1 MKKTQKVFG
10 GDFNMKISKIISYV
24 LNEDLEKEFFF
35 SQWEYSN
42 RKICIVKIICDN
54 GIVGW
59 GEAYGPA
66 TVVKE
71 SVNYIKQNIIGMN
84 PLDSDVIWST
94 LFRRVH
100 DYGRSGVFVS
110 AISAIDI
117 ALWDIKGKY
126 HKLPVSTLLGGS
138 YREKIRPYATGLYFS
153 DSKTLTDDLCNE
165 AMEYVNEGFK
175 SIKMKVG
182 LNIKSDVNNVKAV
195 RNTIGPDIELM
206 IDSNHAYSYDEAL
219 KLSKK
224 LEDQDIKWFEEPLSP
239 EFYDQYSDFKSKS
252 LIPVAAGECEYLRY
266 GFQKLL
272 DKNCVDFL
280 QMDICSC
287 GGLTE
292 AKRISALSSTKG
304 VKVIP
309 HTWGSGIAFY
319 TAINFISNLEPIP
332 GRLYNEDAYIEYD
345 RTENKIRENIIK
357 NNIIMK
363 DGYISVNHKPGLGID
378 VDETYL
384 NEIKI

>member
-1 MKKTQKVFG
+1 
-10 GDFNMKISKIISYV
+10 MKISKIIPYV

-42 RKICIVKIICDN
+42 RKICIVKIICDD
-54 GIVGW
+54 GMVGW

-71 SVNYIKQNIIGMN
+71 SINYIKQNIIGMN

-165 AMEYVNEGFK
+165 ALEYVNEGFK

-182 LNIKSDVNNVKAV
+182 LNLKDDITNVKAV
-195 RNTIGPDIELM
+195 RNAIGPDIELM

-357 NNIIMK
+357 DKIIMK
-363 DGYISVNHKPGLGID
+363 DGYISVNDKPGLGVD

>member
-1 MKKTQKVFG
+1 
-10 GDFNMKISKIISYV
+10 MKISKIISYV

-84 PLDSDVIWST
+84 PLDSDIIWST

-239 EFYDQYSDFKSKS
+239 EFYDQYSEFKSKS

-332 GRLYNEDAYIEYD
+332 GRLYNEDAYVEYD

-357 NNIIMK
+357 NNITMK

>member
-42 RKICIVKIICDN
+42 RKICILKIICDN

-84 PLDSDVIWST
+84 PLDSDIIWST

-153 DSKTLTDDLCNE
+153 DSETLTDDLCNE

-272 DKNCVDFL
+272 DKNCIDFL

-292 AKRISALSSTKG
+292 AKRISALSSAKG

-357 NNIIMK
+357 NNITMK

>member
-1 MKKTQKVFG
+1 
-10 GDFNMKISKIISYV
+10 MKISKIISYV

-84 PLDSDVIWST
+84 PLDSDIIWST

-153 DSKTLTDDLCNE
+153 DSKTLTDDLCKE

-272 DKNCVDFL
+272 DKNCIDFL
-280 QMDICSC
+280 QMDICSS

-292 AKRISALSSTKG
+292 AKRISALSSAKG

-357 NNIIMK
+357 NNITMK

>member
-42 RKICIVKIICDN
+42 RKICILKIICDN

-84 PLDSDVIWST
+84 PLDSDIIWST

-153 DSKTLTDDLCNE
+153 DSETLTDDLCNE

-272 DKNCVDFL
+272 DKNCIDFL

-292 AKRISALSSTKG
+292 AKRISALSSAKG

-332 GRLYNEDAYIEYD
+332 GRLYNEDAYVEYD

>member
-239 EFYDQYSDFKSKS
+239 EFYDQYSEFKSKS

-272 DKNCVDFL
+272 DKNCIDFL

-292 AKRISALSSTKG
+292 AKRISALSSAKG

-357 NNIIMK
+357 NNITMK

>member
-1 MKKTQKVFG
+1 
-10 GDFNMKISKIISYV
+10 MKISKIISYV

-182 LNIKSDVNNVKAV
+182 LNIKSDVTNVKAV
-195 RNTIGPDIELM
+195 RNAIGPDIELM

-239 EFYDQYSDFKSKS
+239 EFYVQYSDFKSKS

-272 DKNCVDFL
+272 DKNCIDFL

-292 AKRISALSSTKG
+292 AKRISALSSAKG

>member
-1 MKKTQKVFG
+1 
-10 GDFNMKISKIISYV
+10 MKISKIIPYV

-42 RKICIVKIICDN
+42 RKICIVKIICDD

-66 TVVKE
+66 PVVKE
-71 SVNYIKQNIIGMN
+71 SINYIKQNIIGMN
-84 PLDSDVIWST
+84 PLESDVIWST

-126 HKLPVSTLLGGS
+126 HKITVSTLLGGS

-153 DSKTLTDDLCNE
+153 DSKTLTDDICNE
-165 AMEYVNEGFK
+165 ALEYVNEGFK

-182 LNIKSDVNNVKAV
+182 LNLKDDIANVKAI
-195 RNTIGPDIELM
+195 RNAIGPDIELM
-206 IDSNHAYSYDEAL
+206 IDSNHAYTYDEAL

-332 GRLYNEDAYIEYD
+332 GRLYNEEAYIEYD

-357 NNIIMK
+357 DNIIMK
-363 DGYISVNHKPGLGID
+363 DGYISVNDKPGLGVD

>member
-1 MKKTQKVFG
+1 
-10 GDFNMKISKIISYV
+10 MKITNIKPYV

-42 RKICIVKIICDN
+42 RKICIVKIICDD
-54 GIVGW
+54 GMVGW

-71 SVNYIKQNIIGMN
+71 SINYIKQNIIGMN

-126 HKLPVSTLLGGS
+126 YKLPVSTLLGGS

-165 AMEYVNEGFK
+165 ALEYVNEGFK

-182 LNIKSDVNNVKAV
+182 LNLKDDITNVKAV
-195 RNTIGPDIELM
+195 RNAIGPDIELM

-357 NNIIMK
+357 DNIIMK
-363 DGYISVNHKPGLGID
+363 DGYISVNDKPGLGVD

>member
-42 RKICIVKIICDN
+42 RKICILKIICDN

-84 PLDSDVIWST
+84 PLDSDIIWST

-239 EFYDQYSDFKSKS
+239 EFYDQYSEFKSKS

>member
-1 MKKTQKVFG
+1 
-10 GDFNMKISKIISYV
+10 MKISKIIPYV

-42 RKICIVKIICDN
+42 RKICIVKIISDD

-66 TVVKE
+66 PVVKE
-71 SVNYIKQNIIGMN
+71 SINYIKQNIIGMN

-126 HKLPVSTLLGGS
+126 HKLPVSALLGGS

-165 AMEYVNEGFK
+165 ALEYVNEGFK

-182 LNIKSDVNNVKAV
+182 LNLKDDIANVKAV
-195 RNTIGPDIELM
+195 RNAIGSDIELM

-252 LIPVAAGECEYLRY
+252 LIPLAAGECEYLRY

-357 NNIIMK
+357 DNIIMK
-363 DGYISVNHKPGLGID
+363 DGYISVNDKPGLGVD

>member
-1 MKKTQKVFG
+1 
-10 GDFNMKISKIISYV
+10 MKISKIISYV

-42 RKICIVKIICDN
+42 RKICILKIICDN

-84 PLDSDVIWST
+84 PLDSDIIWST

-153 DSKTLTDDLCNE
+153 DSETLTDDLCNE

-272 DKNCVDFL
+272 DKNCIDFL

-292 AKRISALSSTKG
+292 AKRISALSSAKG

>member
-1 MKKTQKVFG
+1 
-10 GDFNMKISKIISYV
+10 MKISKIIPYV

-42 RKICIVKIICDN
+42 RKICIVKIICDD
-54 GIVGW
+54 GMVGW

-71 SVNYIKQNIIGMN
+71 SINYIKQNIIGMN
-84 PLDSDVIWST
+84 PLESDVIWST

-126 HKLPVSTLLGGS
+126 YKLPVSTILGGS

-165 AMEYVNEGFK
+165 ALEYVNEGFK

-182 LNIKSDVNNVKAV
+182 LNLKDDIANVKAV
-195 RNTIGPDIELM
+195 RNAIGPDIELM

-292 AKRISALSSTKG
+292 AKRISVLSSSKG

-332 GRLYNEDAYIEYD
+332 GRLYMEDAYIEYD

-357 NNIIMK
+357 DNIIMK
-363 DGYISVNHKPGLGID
+363 DGYISVNDKPGLGVD

>member
-1 MKKTQKVFG
+1 MEILRVFG
-10 GDFNMKISKIISYV
+10 KGFNMKISEIIPYV

-54 GIVGW
+54 GLIGW

-66 TVVKE
+66 PVVKE
-71 SVNYIKQNIIGMN
+71 CINYIKQNIIAMN
-84 PLDSDVIWST
+84 PLESDVIWSK

-100 DYGRSGVFVS
+100 DYGRSGVFLS
-110 AISAIDI
+110 AISAIDVAI
-117 ALWDIKGKY
+117 WDIKGKY

-153 DSKTLTDDLCNE
+153 DSKTLSKDLCDE
-165 AMEYVNEGFK
+165 AIGYVNDGFK

-182 LNIKSDVNNVKAV
+182 LNINDDEKNVKAV
-195 RNTIGPDIELM
+195 RDAIGFNIELM
-206 IDSNHAYSYDEAL
+206 IDANHAYSYDEAL
-219 KLSKK
+219 KLSKR
-224 LEDQDIKWFEEPLSP
+224 LENMEIKWFEEPLSP
-239 EFYDQYSDFKSKS
+239 EFYDQYSHFKAKS
-252 LIPVAAGECEYLRY
+252 QIPVAAGECEYLRY

-272 DKNCVDFL
+272 DKNCIDFL

-292 AKRISALSSTKG
+292 AKRISSLSSAKG
-304 VKVIP
+304 VKVVP
-309 HTWGSGIAFY
+309 HTWGSGIAFFA
-319 TAINFISNLEPIP
+319 AINFISNLEPIP
-332 GRLYNEDAYIEYD
+332 GRLYQDDAYIEYD

-357 NNIIMK
+357 NNILMK
-363 DGYISVNHKPGLGID
+363 DGYIMTNTLPGLGID
-378 VDETYL
+378 VDENYL
-384 NEIKI
+384 NKIKI

>member
-84 PLDSDVIWST
+84 PLDSDIIWST

-138 YREKIRPYATGLYFS
+138 YRKKIRAYATGLYFS

-165 AMEYVNEGFK
+165 AMEYVNAGFK

-272 DKNCVDFL
+272 DKNCIDFL

-292 AKRISALSSTKG
+292 AKRISALSSAKG

-357 NNIIMK
+357 NNITMK

>member
-1 MKKTQKVFG
+1 
-10 GDFNMKISKIISYV
+10 MKISKIISYV

-239 EFYDQYSDFKSKS
+239 EFYDQYSEFKSKS

-357 NNIIMK
+357 NNITMK

>member
-1 MKKTQKVFG
+1 
-10 GDFNMKISKIISYV
+10 MKISKIISYV

-42 RKICIVKIICDN
+42 RKICVLKIICDN

-84 PLDSDVIWST
+84 PLDSDIIWST

-138 YREKIRPYATGLYFS
+138 YRKKIRAYATGLYFS

-272 DKNCVDFL
+272 DKNCIDFL

-292 AKRISALSSTKG
+292 AKRIAALSSTKG

-357 NNIIMK
+357 NNIIVK